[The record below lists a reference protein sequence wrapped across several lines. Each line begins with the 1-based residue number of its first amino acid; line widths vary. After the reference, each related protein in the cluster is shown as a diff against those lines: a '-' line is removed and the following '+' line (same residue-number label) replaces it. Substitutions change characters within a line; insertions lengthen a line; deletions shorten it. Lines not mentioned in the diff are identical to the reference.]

1 MRTIDKL
8 RLLLIEDDEVVGEA
22 LTDRFDLEGFDCVWK
37 RTGREAMLLLQHRR
51 FDIVISDI
59 RLPDMTGE
67 ALYTKLLNEPGPLP
81 RYVFITGY
89 GEIDQAVRLLKLGAA
104 DYITK
109 PFDIEVLLAKLGDLT
124 LATTPAGR
132 QAVLGIS
139 HAMRSL
145 QAMLEKL
152 GDFGSNVLIT
162 GESGVGKEVVAG
174 MLHHQQETA
183 GTRPF
188 VAVNCGALSES
199 LLEAEL
205 FGHEKG
211 AFTGAASLHKGVFER
226 AHGGTLF
233 LDEIGDMPLPMQVR
247 LLRVIQDR
255 RVTRVGGETQMP
267 VDLRVVCATRKD
279 LKMMVESGGF
289 REDLYYRIN
298 VVHLRVPPL
307 RERKEDILWLAR
319 RFLDEQSAR
328 RGGAPRS
335 LSTRAERVLLDYP
348 WPGNVRELKHA
359 IERACLLSPD
369 GILQPEALFEEMPA
383 MTQSADETLTD
394 HLRTYER
401 EHIIRVLVSHNWH
414 LTRAAAT
421 LGISRKNL
429 WERIKRLDIQESAER

>member
-1 MRTIDKL
+1 MRPTEKL
-8 RLLLIEDDEVVGEA
+8 RLCLIEDDEVVGEA
-22 LTDRFDLEGFDCVWK
+22 LIDRFELEGFECVWK
-37 RTGREAMLLLQHRR
+37 RTGREAMILFQHRR

-59 RLPDMTGE
+59 KLPDMTGE
-67 ALYTKLLNEPGPLP
+67 SLYVKLLHEHQRLP
-81 RYVFITGY
+81 RYIFITGY
-89 GEIDQAVRLLKLGAA
+89 GEIDQAVRLLKLGAD

-109 PFDIEVLLAKLGDLT
+109 PFDIEILLAKIGELK
-124 LATTPAGR
+124 LATASAGR
-132 QAVLGIS
+132 ETTLGIS

-145 QAMLEKL
+145 QGTLEKL
-152 GDFGSNVLIT
+152 GEFSSNVLIT
-162 GESGVGKEVVAG
+162 GESGVGKEVVAK
-174 MLHHQQETA
+174 MLHQRQEKA
-183 GTRPF
+183 GARPF
-188 VAVNCGALSES
+188 IAVNCGALSEN

-233 LDEIGDMPLPMQVR
+233 LDEIGDMPLRMQVR

-255 RVTRVGGETQMP
+255 YVTRVGGETQMP
-267 VDLRVVCATRKD
+267 VEIRLICATRND
-279 LKMMVESGGF
+279 LKKMVESNEF

-319 RFLDEQSAR
+319 RFLDEQSTW

-335 LSTRAERVLLDYP
+335 LSTRAERVLLDHP

-359 IERACLLSPD
+359 IERACLLNPD
-369 GILQPEALFEEMPA
+369 GVLQPESLFDEIPA
-383 MTQSADETLTD
+383 GTQSADETLTD

-401 EHIIRVLVSHNWH
+401 EHIVRVLVSHNWH

-429 WERIKRLDIQESAER
+429 WERMKRLDIHESAEK